1 VKNQVNYPMTPQDNR
16 NDNRKSPEEPLLSSV
31 GTSLWQTLQHYANL
45 TQLEPLLNKV
55 VNWYNSLPTPGK
67 VAVLAIALLF
77 GLSLLQTLFQ
87 LVTSLIGLA
96 ILGGILYL
104 VYKFFMTSQSS
115 Q

>member
-1 VKNQVNYPMTPQDNR
+1 MNPQDNR
-16 NDNRKSPEEPLLSSV
+16 DDARKYQELDAELNQERPRSFVATP
-31 GTSLWQTLQHYANL
+31 LWQTLQRYVNL
-45 TQLEPLLNKV
+45 TQLEPVLNKV

-77 GLSLLQTLFQ
+77 GLSLLQTVFQ
-87 LVTSLIGLA
+87 LVASLIGLA

>member
-1 VKNQVNYPMTPQDNR
+1 MNPQNNRDDTRKVPELETEFNQERP
-16 NDNRKSPEEPLLSSV
+16 LSSL
-31 GTSLWQTLQHYANL
+31 GTSFGQMLQRNINL
-45 TQLEPLLNKV
+45 TQLEPVISKV

-77 GLSLLQTLFQ
+77 GLSLLQTVFQ